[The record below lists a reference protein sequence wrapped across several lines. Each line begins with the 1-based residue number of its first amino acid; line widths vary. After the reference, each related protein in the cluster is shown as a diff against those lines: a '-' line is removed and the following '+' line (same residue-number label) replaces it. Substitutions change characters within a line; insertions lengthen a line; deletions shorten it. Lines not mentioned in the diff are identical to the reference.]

1 MQTVHSDREV
11 KTDLDVDMGFSTRHS
26 WKPRIA
32 RSRII
37 TFCVP
42 PALTGDSW
50 DMGTENCKKD
60 GIYQAVFSG
69 GDT

>member
-50 DMGTENCKKD
+50 DTGTENCKKD
-60 GIYQAVFSG
+60 GSYQAIFSG